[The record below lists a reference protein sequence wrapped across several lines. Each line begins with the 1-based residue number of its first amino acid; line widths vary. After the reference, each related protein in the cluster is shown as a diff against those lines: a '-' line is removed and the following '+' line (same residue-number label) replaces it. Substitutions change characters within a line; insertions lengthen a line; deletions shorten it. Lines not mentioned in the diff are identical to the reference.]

1 MTNTTNQNY
10 ATIDDFLKSH
20 KCSDKSKITHTRI
33 GCKEPSIFGGSYHI
47 PDDEIM
53 TFNKLFFKKV
63 FKLGKHEY
71 LTQVQDKE
79 CSALVIDLD
88 FRYEPSVKT
97 RKHTNEH
104 IEDIIDLITQGIKEY
119 FDISNIEEY
128 NVYVSQKPNVNVLDD
143 KTKDG
148 IHIQFSLNCS
158 AEEQQLVRK
167 FIIDNIDDELKGIPL
182 KNSIDEVFD
191 EGVAKRQ
198 CNWMVYGSRK
208 PNNEAYEITNTFTFS
223 NDELSQK
230 EQINTQIKNRKRFP
244 KLNIKYNNPILKL
257 KEEFVSQL
265 EQFKTTTQTKNKNTN
280 TKHDIQTKD
289 ESIKNASRFWNY
301 AEIIPKDKLGEY
313 HNFFRFCAIHYN
325 LVGWSDYER
334 LDDYLSYIDGYD
346 AEGNKAIYSRMEQER
361 QEEHKARWSSLRKW
375 CDEFNKEKR
384 QEIDEKYRHL
394 NVLCPIEFKRIGDK
408 YFYDGVDAF
417 NKIIGAM
424 DDEDRKTTCLR
435 NIFNE
440 TVLQECKKGYE
451 LQKAYF
457 ERFITKIEHPM
468 CYMKYSNG
476 KNYIVNSTEL
486 KELFEN
492 FNVHTPTMKQQDK
505 TEPFIKSWK
514 KDVYIQTKEVVD
526 FLPPP
531 LKCPKNT
538 YNTFCGLEIENVE
551 PNYDE
556 ETDIEIFLNHMFY
569 MCGEDKAGYDYFL
582 KYLAHS
588 VQQAGNIPRVALL
601 FKGEQGTGK
610 NVFLENFGERIF
622 GENGVLQTAEMDKVI
637 GKFSMINNK
646 FMVILDEANSKDSFA
661 NSDLIKNIITCNTLP
676 WERKGVDGIKIRNVG
691 RYIFL
696 SNNDTPVS
704 IPIGD
709 RRFVVYETSNA
720 VKNNTTYFKKLI
732 KAFNN
737 DKQVRKL
744 YDYLMSV
751 DISDFDTVNDRPKT
765 EAYLD
770 IQSATIPT
778 VARFLEQSIY
788 EYNERNVNN
797 SEDETFKTELLSSGD
812 LYIEFKAFCQE
823 SGFKNSMTLN
833 KFGREMSKYKGVEK
847 ERKSTGYMYSLD
859 YSKIEEYLKSK
870 DYM

>member
-10 ATIDDFLKSH
+10 ATLDDFLKSH
-20 KCSDKSKITHTRI
+20 KCSDKSKTTHTRI
-33 GCKEPSIFGGSYHI
+33 GCKEPLIFGGSYHI

-53 TFNKLFFKKV
+53 TFNRLFFNKV
-63 FKLGKHEY
+63 FKLGKYEY
-71 LTQVQDKE
+71 LTQVQDKQ
-79 CSALVIDLD
+79 SSPLVIDLD

-97 RKHTNEH
+97 RQHTNEH

-128 NVYVSQKPNVNVLDD
+128 TVYVSQKPNVNVLDD

-182 KNSIDEVFD
+182 KNSIEEVFD

-230 EQINTQIKNRKRFP
+230 EWKNTKIRQQKRVV
-244 KLNIKYNNPILKL
+244 KLNLKYEHNPVLQLKD
-257 KEEFVSQL
+257 EFLPQI
-265 EQFKTTTQTKNKNTN
+265 EQFKTITQTKNTN
-280 TKHDIQTKD
+280 TKHNIQTED
-289 ESIKNASRFWNY
+289 ETSENASRFWDY
-301 AEIIPKDKLGEY
+301 AQIIPKDKLAEY

-346 AEGNKAIYSRMEQER
+346 SEGNKFIYSQIEEDR
-361 QEEHKARWSSLRKW
+361 QKEHKARWSSLRRW

-394 NVLCPIEFKRIGDK
+394 NVLCPVQFKRIGDE
-408 YFYDGVDAF
+408 YFFTGLKLFKEWNLKQHDTPSNSQLKSAF
-417 NKIIGAM
+417 NDI
-424 DDEDRKTTCLR
+424 
-435 NIFNE
+435 
-440 TVLQECKKGYE
+440 VLKECKKGYE
-451 LQKAYF
+451 IQKAYF
-457 ERFITKIEHPM
+457 ERFITKIEHPL

-476 KNYIVNSTEL
+476 KNYIVNSSEL

-492 FNVHTPTMKQQDK
+492 FNIHTPTLKDTDK
-505 TEPFIKSWK
+505 TESFIKTWK
-514 KDVYIQTKEVVD
+514 KDVYIQTKEVID

-588 VQQAGNIPRVALL
+588 VQQAGIIPRVALL

-696 SNNDTPVS
+696 SNNDTPIS

-720 VKNNTTYFKKLI
+720 VKNNTAYFKKLI

-788 EYNERNVNN
+788 EYNERNVIN

-812 LYIEFKAFCQE
+812 LYINFKAFCQE
-823 SGFKNSMTLN
+823 SGFKISMTST
-833 KFGREMSKYKGVEK
+833 KFGRELNKYKGVEK
-847 ERKSTGYMYSLD
+847 QRKSTGYMYSLD

-870 DYM
+870 QYM